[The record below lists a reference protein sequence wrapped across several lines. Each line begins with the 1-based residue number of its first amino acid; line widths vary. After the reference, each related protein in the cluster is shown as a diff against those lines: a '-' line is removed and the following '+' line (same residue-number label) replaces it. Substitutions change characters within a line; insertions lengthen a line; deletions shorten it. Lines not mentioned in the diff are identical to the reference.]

1 MQLAQSAQIHLQ
13 NNKTLEKI
21 YIYVMHLRMLSDA
34 LRDLTSLNNYINN
47 KLIRKL
53 DVTNVNYAK
62 LSK

>member
-1 MQLAQSAQIHLQ
+1 
-13 NNKTLEKI
+13 
-21 YIYVMHLRMLSDA
+21 MLSDA